1 MTETPDIRLK
11 RLYMR
16 SIRRGTKEMDIILGH
31 FAEERLGAL
40 DPAALDLYE
49 ALLEEAD
56 ADLYPWITGQLP
68 APARYAAL
76 LAEIG
81 AHADMVARR

>member
-1 MTETPDIRLK
+1 MSETPETRLK

-16 SIRRGTKEMDIILGH
+16 SIRRGTKEMDIILGR
-31 FAEERLGAL
+31 FAGEQLGGL
-40 DPAALDLYE
+40 DGPGLDLYE

-68 APARYAAL
+68 APARYAGLVELIA
-76 LAEIG
+76 
-81 AHADMVARR
+81 AHAGAAARR